1 MNVVFEYVNVSS
13 SEQLESKV
21 KEKLTKLSQRFP
33 FIVRGDVFFK
43 LENKDEGEQH
53 HCGIRLSVPGP
64 RIYASSNKSNFYE
77 AVNETVRDLK
87 DLLAKKKEKMS
98 TY

>member
-1 MNVVFEYVNVSS
+1 MNIVYEYVNVNAG
-13 SEQLESKV
+13 ETLEKLV
-21 KEKLTKLSQRFP
+21 KEKLNKLENRFP
-33 FIVRGDVFFK
+33 FVVRADVFFK
-43 LENKDEGEQH
+43 LDNKDEGEQH

-64 RIYASSNKSNFYE
+64 RLYASSNKSNFVE

-87 DLLAKKKEKMS
+87 DLLEKKKGKMN